1 MQTRESSL
9 QDLRLE
15 RIEAVVRDALPAAEA
30 DMLVERIRAE
40 LLVDVAPAD
49 WEELAAENARLQHE
63 LERQAETDPLT
74 GVRNRRRFFGDL
86 RRELEEARRHE
97 ESLSLLVVDL
107 DGLARI
113 NEAHGYESGDGILVA
128 LAETLLRTVRVTDMV
143 ARIAGD
149 DFGVILPHTDLAG
162 AERAA
167 ERIADATEVP
177 VLIGAAQLVDGV
189 TSGAQLLEHAYETL
203 ADRRG
208 AARRRDVS
216 A

>member
-189 TSGAQLLEHAYETL
+189 TSGAGLLEQAYETL